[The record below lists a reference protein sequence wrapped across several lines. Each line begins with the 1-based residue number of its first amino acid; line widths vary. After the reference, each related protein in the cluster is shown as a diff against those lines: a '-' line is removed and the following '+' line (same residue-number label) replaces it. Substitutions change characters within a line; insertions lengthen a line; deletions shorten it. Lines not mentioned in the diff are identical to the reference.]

1 MIAQGTGVAPLISML
16 RRIINMKLFDK
27 YKILMLIGA
36 RDNKFELI
44 YKDVLLNFFSQV
56 NDNNL
61 YLACSRNIEN
71 NEK

>member
-1 MIAQGTGVAPLISML
+1 ML

>member
-1 MIAQGTGVAPLISML
+1 MAPLISML

-56 NDNNL
+56 NENNL

>member
-1 MIAQGTGVAPLISML
+1 
-16 RRIINMKLFDK
+16 MKLFDK